1 MSMVFKLNRSF
12 ERFSIP
18 FKWLNCRFEQ
28 SLNVPFDTSKFA
40 MTIAK
45 DVRHHLKNKPYL
57 LEALEKG
64 IVNLSE
70 LSRQIQTEL
79 KIQDTSAI
87 KAALRRYSEE
97 LQKHKQKREEK
108 VLHLLKRS
116 SIAVFDRK
124 SVMITAKELDTKTGM
139 KVDLLDKFV
148 YLLDR
153 SDLPER
159 ITTLVKHENCTMIVI
174 HSPEE
179 LEATPGVVAF
189 LATLLAEQNINIV
202 EFISCWT
209 ETIMVVEKKDSLKT
223 YEVISNIIG

>member
-1 MSMVFKLNRSF
+1 MFFSRSPF
-12 ERFSIP
+12 WSILGL
-18 FKWLNCRFEQ
+18 KQ
-28 SLNVPFDTSKFA
+28 ALNVPFGTSEAF
-40 MTIAK
+40 MTVAQN
-45 DVRHHLKNKPYL
+45 VRNHLRNKPYL

-70 LSRQIQTEL
+70 LSRQLEKEL
-79 KIQDTSAI
+79 KTTDTSAI

-97 LQKHKQKREEK
+97 LQKHRQKREEK
-108 VLHLLKRS
+108 VLQLLKRS
-116 SIAVFDRK
+116 GIAIYDRK
-124 SVMITAKELDTKTGM
+124 SVMITAKELNQEHGM

-153 SDLPER
+153 SELPER
-159 ITTLVKHENCTMIVI
+159 ISALVKHENCTMIVV

-189 LATLLAEQNINIV
+189 LATLLAEQNVNIV

-209 ETIMVVEKKDSLKT
+209 ETIMVVEKKDSLKA
-223 YEVISNIIG
+223 YEVLSNLMG

>member
-1 MSMVFKLNRSF
+1 
-12 ERFSIP
+12 
-18 FKWLNCRFEQ
+18 
-28 SLNVPFDTSKFA
+28 
-40 MTIAK
+40 MTIANN
-45 DVRHHLKNKPYL
+45 VRNHLRNKPYL

-70 LSRQIQTEL
+70 LARQIQKEL
-79 KIQDTSAI
+79 KTNDTSAI

-97 LQKHKQKREEK
+97 LKKHKRKREEK
-108 VLHLLKRS
+108 VLQLLKRS
-116 SIAVFDRK
+116 NIAVYDRK
-124 SVMITAKELDTKTGM
+124 SVMITSKEIASKNSM

-153 SDLPER
+153 SNLPER
-159 ITTLVKHENCTMIVI
+159 INALVKHDNCTMIVI

-189 LATLLAEQNINIV
+189 LAALLAEQNVNII

-209 ETIMVVEKKDSLKT
+209 ETIIVVEKKDSLKT
-223 YEVISNIIG
+223 YEVLSNMVG

>member
-1 MSMVFKLNRSF
+1 
-12 ERFSIP
+12 
-18 FKWLNCRFEQ
+18 
-28 SLNVPFDTSKFA
+28 
-40 MTIAK
+40 MTVAQ
-45 DVRHHLKNKPYL
+45 DVRDHLRNKPYL

-70 LSRQIQTEL
+70 LSRQIQKEL
-79 KIQDTSAI
+79 KTEDSSAI

-108 VLHLLKRS
+108 VLQLLKRS
-116 SIAVFDRK
+116 NIVVYDRK
-124 SVMITAKELDTKTGM
+124 SVMITGKEISSKTGM
-139 KVDLLDKFV
+139 KVDLLGKFV

-153 SDLPER
+153 SEMPER
-159 ITTLVKHENCTMIVI
+159 VSALVKHGNCTMIVI

-189 LATLLAEQNINIV
+189 LATLLAEQNVNII

-209 ETIMVVEKKDSLKT
+209 ETIMVVEKKDSLKA
-223 YEVISNIIG
+223 YEVLSNLVG